1 MYKDRILCVVVPMH
15 ASHLLLGIPWQFDKK
30 DKHDGFKNRY
40 SIEKDEK
47 TYTLVSLSPIQEIH

>member
-40 SIEKDEK
+40 SIEKDER
-47 TYTLVSLSPIQEIH
+47 TYTLVSLSPI